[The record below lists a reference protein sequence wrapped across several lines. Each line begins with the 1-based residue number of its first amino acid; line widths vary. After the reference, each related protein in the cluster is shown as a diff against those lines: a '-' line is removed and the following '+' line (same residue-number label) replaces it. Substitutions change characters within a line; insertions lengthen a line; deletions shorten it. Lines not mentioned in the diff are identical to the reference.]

1 MKASHRFAAAS
12 AAGVAI
18 VGLFAWAVLATYHPV
33 RPRLMCQIPLGTGQV
48 AVYFGYSN
56 QLDEPIAIPL
66 GEDNRLSSW
75 ARAESIPNLFSPGS
89 TGSYPDA
96 AFVATFRPGDV
107 PSGEALS
114 WRLGTRTVR
123 LTDETPRCPVKPLRV
138 APEDVVWIR
147 PKPVEIAKLEPPPVV
162 VPEPE
167 PAPPQE
173 PIKPPEPTKAPEPA
187 PPPKKAER
195 RPPRPK
201 PPTET
206 PTAVKSDAPVALA
219 LSGLTNAPG
228 GMAIQAGEF
237 DSFGRADVVATRD
250 TTAPR
255 EPGRPDGVEG
265 GTGDVARPAP
275 KRVPAR
281 VKVRPRG
288 EWPADAPP
296 RAGAVLVRLSL
307 LVGTDG
313 RVKDVKVVRKAGP
326 AFDREARAV
335 GLKAVFDPA
344 TLDGEPVESWVPWDV
359 EFTPDSW

>member
-1 MKASHRFAAAS
+1 MRTSHRFAAAT
-12 AAGVAI
+12 AAGVAVI
-18 VGLFAWAVLATYHPV
+18 ALLTWAVLATYHPL
-33 RPRLMCQIPLGTGQV
+33 RPRIMCQMPLGTGQV

-56 QLDEPIAIPL
+56 QLDEPLSIPV
-66 GEDNRLSSW
+66 GEDNRLSPW
-75 ARAESIPNLFSPGS
+75 ARTGSLPTVFAPGS
-89 TGSYPDA
+89 SGAYPDA
-96 AFVATFRPGDV
+96 AFVATFRPSDV
-107 PSGEALS
+107 PAGETLS

-123 LTDETPRCPVKPLRV
+123 LTDETPRCPVKPFKV
-138 APEDVVWIR
+138 APEDVVWVR

-167 PAPPQE
+167 PAPPE
-173 PIKPPEPTKAPEPA
+173 PTRPPETKPEPT
-187 PPPKKAER
+187 PPPPRAER

-201 PPTET
+201 PQNEPV
-206 PTAVKSDAPVALA
+206 ASVKSDAPVALA
-219 LSGLTNAPG
+219 LTGLTNAPG
-228 GMAIQAGEF
+228 GMAIQSGEF
-237 DSFGRADVVATRD
+237 DSLGRADVVATRD

-255 EPGRPDGVEG
+255 EPGRPDGVDG
-265 GTGDVARPAP
+265 GTGDVAKPAP

-313 RVKDVKVVRKAGP
+313 RVKEVKVVRKAGP

-335 GLKAVFDPA
+335 GMKAVFDPA
-344 TLDGEPVESWVPWDV
+344 TVDGEPVESWVPWDV